1 MFCRLPGEVDDGD
14 IGDGGGKDGGDLHGG
29 DLHHL
34 LVCHEEEVKKAVDYK
49 ASNKR

>member
-14 IGDGGGKDGGDLHGG
+14 IGDGGGKDGG